1 VSKPIPKTRVGAPGT
16 QQRRPPAMLNLLV
29 RSEDGESFEVRE
41 ITSPAAYLQLRP
53 QRLPDDQWELAQL
66 PSGVPGTKSYVLKSR
81 KAENY
86 LQVDEEERFLWGQ
99 MDGRA
104 SMQDIAVAYVMR
116 YGSFDFEK
124 IPQLISK
131 LLQADLL
138 TLRPMSR
145 LREIL
150 ARNRRNPAA
159 RAMAATLHAI
169 ERLNVSSR
177 RWNDLFERIH
187 RWGGWLIFTPVA
199 VVGLVVLTAFGIRS
213 LVHLWADL
221 GAISSA
227 LGHHAIVA
235 ILALKLAFF
244 LTVALHQ
251 LVHALACVHY
261 RRRVKEVGF
270 IIHHMVIPTFY
281 ADVTDLFMAPRRAR
295 IVNALTGPTVHLALG
310 MLGVI
315 WADSLTPGLLQ
326 ACVAASAV
334 LQLQSFLICIY
345 PFSFL
350 EMDGYHVLEDA
361 VGMPR
366 LAQESLQFI
375 RGTLWKR
382 LAAGRG
388 FRRQEVVYLS
398 YFALSLFSVVGVI
411 GFDIWLILTAKHA

>member
-1 VSKPIPKTRVGAPGT
+1 VSEPGPQAGLTAPGAAP
-16 QQRRPPAMLNLLV
+16 RPPARLELLV
-29 RSEDGESFEVRE
+29 RSEDGESFETRE
-41 ITSPAAYLQLRP
+41 IASPAAYLQLRP

-66 PSGVPGTKSYVLKSR
+66 PSGVPGTKKYVLKSR
-81 KAENY
+81 RAENY
-86 LQVDEEERFLWGQ
+86 LQLDEEERFLWQQ
-99 MDGRA
+99 MDGRV

-124 IPQLISK
+124 IPQLIRK
-131 LLQADLL
+131 LLLADLL

-145 LREIL
+145 LRDIL

-159 RAMAATLHAI
+159 RAMEAGLHAI

-187 RWGGWLIFTPVA
+187 RWGGWLLFTPAA
-199 VVGLVVLTAFGIRS
+199 VIGLIVLTAFGTRA
-213 LVHLWADL
+213 LVNLGNDL

-235 ILALKLAFF
+235 IIALKLAFF

-261 RRRVKEVGF
+261 GRRVKEVGF
-270 IIHHMVIPTFY
+270 IVHHLVVPTFY
-281 ADVTDLFMAPRRAR
+281 ADVTDLFMASRRAR
-295 IVNALTGPTVHLALG
+295 VVNALAGPTVHLVLG

-315 WADSLTPGLLQ
+315 WANALGPGLLQ

-334 LQLQSFLICIY
+334 LQLQSFIVCIY

-366 LAQESLQFI
+366 LSQESSQFM
-375 RGTLWKR
+375 RGTFLKR
-382 LAAGRG
+382 IAVGR
-388 FRRQEVVYLS
+388 FRRQEVVYLA
-398 YFALSLFSVVGVI
+398 YFTLSLLSVMAFVGLNA
-411 GFDIWLILTAKHA
+411 WLILSAKHA

>member
-1 VSKPIPKTRVGAPGT
+1 MSEPAPRAEVGAPGAP
-16 QQRRPPAMLNLLV
+16 RRPPATLNLLI
-29 RSEDGESFEVRE
+29 RSEDGESFETRE
-41 ITSPAAYLQLRP
+41 ISSPGAYLQLRP
-53 QRLPDDQWELAQL
+53 QRLPDAQWELAQL
-66 PSGVPGTKSYVLKSR
+66 PAGVPGTKSYVLKSR
-81 KAENY
+81 RTENY
-86 LQVDEEERFLWGQ
+86 LLLDDEERFLWEQ

-104 SMQDIAVAYVMR
+104 NMQDIAVAYVMR

-124 IPQLISK
+124 IPQLMNK
-131 LLQADLL
+131 LLLADLL

-187 RWGGWLIFTPVA
+187 RYGGWFLFTPMA
-199 VVGLVVLTAFGIRS
+199 VVGLAILTALGIRS
-213 LVHLWADL
+213 LFRLWDSL

-227 LGHHAIVA
+227 LGHHAITA
-235 ILALKLAFF
+235 IIALKLAFF

-261 RRRVKEVGF
+261 GRRVKEVGF
-270 IIHHMVIPTFY
+270 IIHHLVVPTFY
-281 ADVTDLFMAPRRAR
+281 ADVTDLFMASRRAR
-295 IVNALTGPTVHLALG
+295 VVNALAGPTVHLVLG
-310 MLGVI
+310 LLGVI
-315 WADSLTPGLLQ
+315 WADNLTPGLLQ

-366 LAQESLQFI
+366 LAQESMQFV
-375 RGTLWKR
+375 RAPLWKR
-382 LAAGRG
+382 LAQGRRLG
-388 FRRQEVVYLS
+388 RQEVVYVS
-398 YFALSLFSVVGVI
+398 YILLSLISVSAFI
-411 GFDIWLILTAKHA
+411 GLNAWLILSAKHA

>member
-1 VSKPIPKTRVGAPGT
+1 MSEPAPRTQVGTPGAP
-16 QQRRPPAMLNLLV
+16 RRPPATLNLLI
-29 RSEDGESFEVRE
+29 RSEDGESFETRE
-41 ITSPAAYLQLRP
+41 ISSPGAYLQLRP
-53 QRLPDDQWELAQL
+53 QRLPDAQWELAQL
-66 PSGVPGTKSYVLKSR
+66 PAGVPGTKSYVLKSR
-81 KAENY
+81 KTENY
-86 LQVDEEERFLWGQ
+86 LLLDEEERFLWEQ

-124 IPQLISK
+124 IPQLMNK
-131 LLQADLL
+131 LLLADLL

-187 RWGGWLIFTPVA
+187 RYGGWFLFTPMA
-199 VVGLVVLTAFGIRS
+199 VVGLGILTAVGIRS
-213 LVHLWADL
+213 LLRLWDSL

-235 ILALKLAFF
+235 IIALKLAFF

-261 RRRVKEVGF
+261 GRRVKEVGF
-270 IIHHMVIPTFY
+270 IVHHLVVPTFY
-281 ADVTDLFMAPRRAR
+281 ADVTDLFMASRRAR
-295 IVNALTGPTVHLALG
+295 VVNALAGPTVHLVLG
-310 MLGVI
+310 LLGVI
-315 WADSLTPGLLQ
+315 WADNLTPGLLQ

-366 LAQESLQFI
+366 LAQESMHFV
-375 RGTLWKR
+375 RAPLWKR
-382 LAAGRG
+382 LARGRG
-388 FRRQEVVYLS
+388 LGRQEIVYVS
-398 YFALSLFSVVGVI
+398 YILLSLISVSAFI
-411 GFDIWLILTAKHA
+411 GLNAWLILSAKHA

>member
-1 VSKPIPKTRVGAPGT
+1 MSEPAPRTQVGAPGAP
-16 QQRRPPAMLNLLV
+16 RRPPATLNLLI
-29 RSEDGESFEVRE
+29 RSEDGESFETRE
-41 ITSPAAYLQLRP
+41 ISSPGAYLQLRP
-53 QRLPDDQWELAQL
+53 QRLPDAQWELAQL
-66 PSGVPGTKSYVLKSR
+66 PAGVPGTKSYVLKSR
-81 KAENY
+81 KTENY
-86 LQVDEEERFLWGQ
+86 LLLDEEERFLWEQ

-124 IPQLISK
+124 IPQLMNK
-131 LLQADLL
+131 LLLADLL

-187 RWGGWLIFTPVA
+187 RYGGWFLFTPMA
-199 VVGLVVLTAFGIRS
+199 VVGLGILTAVGIRS
-213 LVHLWADL
+213 LLRLWDSL

-235 ILALKLAFF
+235 IIALKLAFF

-261 RRRVKEVGF
+261 GRRVKEVGF
-270 IIHHMVIPTFY
+270 IVHHLVVPTFY
-281 ADVTDLFMAPRRAR
+281 ADVTDLFMASRRAR
-295 IVNALTGPTVHLALG
+295 VVNALAGPTVHLVLG
-310 MLGVI
+310 LLGVI
-315 WADSLTPGLLQ
+315 WADNLTPGLLQ

-366 LAQESLQFI
+366 LAQESMHFV
-375 RGTLWKR
+375 RAPLWKR
-382 LAAGRG
+382 LARGRG
-388 FRRQEVVYLS
+388 LGRQEIVYVS
-398 YFALSLFSVVGVI
+398 YILLSLISVSAFI
-411 GFDIWLILTAKHA
+411 GLNAWLILSAKHA

>member
-1 VSKPIPKTRVGAPGT
+1 MSEPGPQAGFTAPGAAP
-16 QQRRPPAMLNLLV
+16 RPPARLELLV
-29 RSEDGESFEVRE
+29 RSEDGESFETRE
-41 ITSPAAYLQLRP
+41 IASPAAYLQLRP

-66 PSGVPGTKSYVLKSR
+66 PSGVPGTKKYVLKSR
-81 KAENY
+81 RAENY
-86 LQVDEEERFLWGQ
+86 LQLDEEERFLWHQ
-99 MDGRA
+99 MDGRV

-124 IPQLISK
+124 IPQLIRK
-131 LLQADLL
+131 LLLADLL

-145 LREIL
+145 LRDIL

-159 RAMAATLHAI
+159 RAMEAGLHAI

-177 RWNDLFERIH
+177 RWNDLFERVH
-187 RWGGWLIFTPVA
+187 RWGGWLLFTPAA
-199 VVGLVVLTAFGIRS
+199 VIGLIVLTAFGTRA
-213 LVHLWADL
+213 LVNLWNDL

-235 ILALKLAFF
+235 IIALKLAFF

-261 RRRVKEVGF
+261 GRRVKEVGF
-270 IIHHMVIPTFY
+270 IVHHLVVPTFY
-281 ADVTDLFMAPRRAR
+281 ADVTDLFMASRRAR
-295 IVNALTGPTVHLALG
+295 VVNALAGPTVHLVLG

-315 WADSLTPGLLQ
+315 WANALGPGLLQ

-334 LQLQSFLICIY
+334 LQLQSFIVCIY

-366 LAQESLQFI
+366 LSQESSQFM
-375 RGTLWKR
+375 RGTFLKR
-382 LAAGRG
+382 VAVGR
-388 FRRQEVVYLS
+388 FRRQEVVYLA
-398 YFALSLFSVVGVI
+398 YFTLSLLSVMAFVGLNA
-411 GFDIWLILTAKHA
+411 WLILSAKHA

>member
-1 VSKPIPKTRVGAPGT
+1 VSEPGPQAGLTAPSAAP
-16 QQRRPPAMLNLLV
+16 RPPARLELLV
-29 RSEDGESFEVRE
+29 RSEDGESFETRE
-41 ITSPAAYLQLRP
+41 IASPAAYLQLRP

-66 PSGVPGTKSYVLKSR
+66 PSGVPGTKKYVLKSR
-81 KAENY
+81 RAENY
-86 LQVDEEERFLWGQ
+86 LQLDEEERFLWQQ

-124 IPQLISK
+124 IPQLIRK
-131 LLQADLL
+131 LLLADLL

-145 LREIL
+145 LRDIL

-159 RAMAATLHAI
+159 RAMEAGIHAI

-187 RWGGWLIFTPVA
+187 RWGGWLLFTPAA
-199 VVGLVVLTAFGIRS
+199 VIGLIVLTAFGTRA
-213 LVHLWADL
+213 LVHLWNDL

-235 ILALKLAFF
+235 IIALKLAFF

-261 RRRVKEVGF
+261 GRRVKEVGF
-270 IIHHMVIPTFY
+270 IVHHLVVPTFY
-281 ADVTDLFMAPRRAR
+281 ADVTDLFMASRRAR
-295 IVNALTGPTVHLALG
+295 VVNALAGPTVHLVLG

-315 WADSLTPGLLQ
+315 WANALGPGLLQ

-334 LQLQSFLICIY
+334 LQLQSFIVCIY

-366 LAQESLQFI
+366 LSQESSQFM
-375 RGTLWKR
+375 RGTFLKR
-382 LAAGRG
+382 LALGR
-388 FRRQEVVYLS
+388 FRRQEVVYLA
-398 YFALSLFSVVGVI
+398 YFTLSLLSVMAFVGLNA
-411 GFDIWLILTAKHA
+411 WLILSAKHA

>member
-1 VSKPIPKTRVGAPGT
+1 VSEPGPQAGFTAPGAAP
-16 QQRRPPAMLNLLV
+16 RPPARIELLV
-29 RSEDGESFEVRE
+29 RSEDGESFETRE
-41 ITSPAAYLQLRP
+41 IASPAAYLQLRP

-66 PSGVPGTKSYVLKSR
+66 PSGVPGTKKYVLKSR
-81 KAENY
+81 RAENY
-86 LQVDEEERFLWGQ
+86 LQLDEEERFLWQQ

-124 IPQLISK
+124 IPQLIRK
-131 LLQADLL
+131 LLLADLL

-145 LREIL
+145 LRDIL

-159 RAMAATLHAI
+159 RAMEAGLHAI

-187 RWGGWLIFTPVA
+187 RWGGWLLFTPAA
-199 VVGLVVLTAFGIRS
+199 VIGLIVLTAFGTRALIN
-213 LVHLWADL
+213 LWNDL

-235 ILALKLAFF
+235 IIALKLAFF

-261 RRRVKEVGF
+261 GRRVKEVGF
-270 IIHHMVIPTFY
+270 IIHHLVVPTFY
-281 ADVTDLFMAPRRAR
+281 ADVTDLFMASRRAR
-295 IVNALTGPTVHLALG
+295 VVNALAGPTVHLVLG

-315 WADSLTPGLLQ
+315 WANALGPGLLQ

-334 LQLQSFLICIY
+334 LQLQSFIVCIY

-366 LAQESLQFI
+366 LSQESSQFM
-375 RGTLWKR
+375 RGTFLKR
-382 LAAGRG
+382 VAVGR
-388 FRRQEVVYLS
+388 FRRQEVVYLA
-398 YFALSLFSVVGVI
+398 YFTLSLLSVMAFVGLNA
-411 GFDIWLILTAKHA
+411 WLILSAKHA

>member
-1 VSKPIPKTRVGAPGT
+1 MSEPGPQAGLTAPSAAP
-16 QQRRPPAMLNLLV
+16 RPPARLELLV
-29 RSEDGESFEVRE
+29 RSEDGETFETRE
-41 ITSPAAYLQLRP
+41 IASPAAYLQLRP

-66 PSGVPGTKSYVLKSR
+66 PSGVPGTKKYVLKSR
-81 KAENY
+81 RAENY
-86 LQVDEEERFLWGQ
+86 LQLDEEERFLWQQ

-124 IPQLISK
+124 IPQLIRK
-131 LLQADLL
+131 LLLADLL

-145 LREIL
+145 LRDIL

-159 RAMAATLHAI
+159 RAMEAGIHAI

-187 RWGGWLIFTPVA
+187 RWGGWLLFTPAA
-199 VVGLVVLTAFGIRS
+199 VIGLIVLTAFGTRA
-213 LVHLWADL
+213 LVHLWNDL

-227 LGHHAIVA
+227 LGHPAIVA
-235 ILALKLAFF
+235 IIALKLAFF

-261 RRRVKEVGF
+261 GRRVKEVGF
-270 IIHHMVIPTFY
+270 IVHHLVVPTFY
-281 ADVTDLFMAPRRAR
+281 ADVTDLFMASRRAR
-295 IVNALTGPTVHLALG
+295 VVNALAGPTVHLVLG

-315 WADSLTPGLLQ
+315 WANALGPGLLQ

-334 LQLQSFLICIY
+334 LQLQSFIVCIY

-366 LAQESLQFI
+366 LSQESSQFM
-375 RGTLWKR
+375 RGTFLKR
-382 LAAGRG
+382 LALGR
-388 FRRQEVVYLS
+388 FRRQEVVYLA
-398 YFALSLFSVVGVI
+398 YFTLSLLSVMAFVGLNA
-411 GFDIWLILTAKHA
+411 WLILSAKHA

>member
-1 VSKPIPKTRVGAPGT
+1 VSGPGPQAGFTAPGAAP
-16 QQRRPPAMLNLLV
+16 RPPARIELLV
-29 RSEDGESFEVRE
+29 RSEDGESFETRE
-41 ITSPAAYLQLRP
+41 IASPAAYLQLRP

-66 PSGVPGTKSYVLKSR
+66 PSGVPGTKKYVLKSR
-81 KAENY
+81 RAENY
-86 LQVDEEERFLWGQ
+86 LQLDEEERFLWHQ
-99 MDGRA
+99 MDGRV

-124 IPQLISK
+124 IPQLIRK
-131 LLQADLL
+131 LLLADLL

-145 LREIL
+145 LRDIL

-159 RAMAATLHAI
+159 RAMEAGLHAI

-187 RWGGWLIFTPVA
+187 RWGGWLLFTPAA
-199 VVGLVVLTAFGIRS
+199 VIGLIVLTAFGTRA
-213 LVHLWADL
+213 LVNLWSDL

-235 ILALKLAFF
+235 IIALKLAFF

-261 RRRVKEVGF
+261 GRRVKEVGF
-270 IIHHMVIPTFY
+270 IIHHLVVPTFY
-281 ADVTDLFMAPRRAR
+281 ADVTDLFMASRRAR
-295 IVNALTGPTVHLALG
+295 VVNALAGPTVHLVLG

-315 WADSLTPGLLQ
+315 WANALGPGLLQ

-334 LQLQSFLICIY
+334 LQLQSFIVCIY

-366 LAQESLQFI
+366 LSQESSQFM
-375 RGTLWKR
+375 RGTFLKR
-382 LAAGRG
+382 LALGR
-388 FRRQEVVYLS
+388 FRRQEVVYLA
-398 YFALSLFSVVGVI
+398 YFTLSLLSVMAFVGLNA
-411 GFDIWLILTAKHA
+411 WLILSAKHA

>member
-1 VSKPIPKTRVGAPGT
+1 MSEPAPRTGVGAPGAP
-16 QQRRPPAMLNLLV
+16 RRPPATLNLLI
-29 RSEDGESFEVRE
+29 RSEDGESFETRE
-41 ITSPAAYLQLRP
+41 ISSPGAYLQLRP
-53 QRLPDDQWELAQL
+53 QRLPDAQWELAQL
-66 PSGVPGTKSYVLKSR
+66 PAGVPGTKSYVLKSR
-81 KAENY
+81 KTENY
-86 LQVDEEERFLWGQ
+86 LLLDEEERFLWEQ

-104 SMQDIAVAYVMR
+104 NMQDIAVAYVMR

-124 IPQLISK
+124 IPQLMNK
-131 LLQADLL
+131 LLLADLL

-150 ARNRRNPAA
+150 ERNRRNPAA

-169 ERLNVSSR
+169 ERLNVASR

-187 RWGGWLIFTPVA
+187 RYGGWFLFTPMA
-199 VVGLVVLTAFGIRS
+199 VVGLAILTAFGIRS
-213 LVHLWADL
+213 LFRLWDSL

-227 LGHHAIVA
+227 LGHHAITA
-235 ILALKLAFF
+235 IIALKLAFF

-261 RRRVKEVGF
+261 GRRVKEVGF
-270 IIHHMVIPTFY
+270 IIHHLVVPTFY
-281 ADVTDLFMAPRRAR
+281 ADVTDLFMASRRAR
-295 IVNALTGPTVHLALG
+295 VVNALAGPTVHLVLG
-310 MLGVI
+310 LLGVI
-315 WADSLTPGLLQ
+315 WADNLTPGLLQ

-366 LAQESLQFI
+366 LAQESMQFV
-375 RGTLWKR
+375 RAPLWKR
-382 LAAGRG
+382 LAEGRRLG
-388 FRRQEVVYLS
+388 RQEIVYVS
-398 YFALSLFSVVGVI
+398 YILLSLVSVSAFI
-411 GFDIWLILTAKHA
+411 GLNAWLILSAKHA

>member
-1 VSKPIPKTRVGAPGT
+1 VSEPGPQAGFTAPGAAP
-16 QQRRPPAMLNLLV
+16 RPPARLELLV
-29 RSEDGESFEVRE
+29 RSEDGESFETRE
-41 ITSPAAYLQLRP
+41 IASPAAYLQLRP

-66 PSGVPGTKSYVLKSR
+66 PSGVPGTKKYVLKSR
-81 KAENY
+81 RAENY
-86 LQVDEEERFLWGQ
+86 LQLDEEERFLWQQ
-99 MDGRA
+99 MDGRV

-124 IPQLISK
+124 IPQLIRK
-131 LLQADLL
+131 LLLADLL

-145 LREIL
+145 LRDIL

-159 RAMAATLHAI
+159 RAMEAGLHAI

-187 RWGGWLIFTPVA
+187 RWGGWLLFTPAA
-199 VVGLVVLTAFGIRS
+199 VIGLIVLTAFGTRA
-213 LVHLWADL
+213 LVNLWNDL

-235 ILALKLAFF
+235 IIALKLAFF

-261 RRRVKEVGF
+261 GRRVKEVGF
-270 IIHHMVIPTFY
+270 IVHHLVVPTFY
-281 ADVTDLFMAPRRAR
+281 ADVTDLFMASRRAR
-295 IVNALTGPTVHLALG
+295 VVNALAGPTVHLVLG

-315 WADSLTPGLLQ
+315 WANALGPGLLQ

-334 LQLQSFLICIY
+334 LQLQSFIVCIY

-366 LAQESLQFI
+366 LSQESSQFM
-375 RGTLWKR
+375 RGTFLKR
-382 LAAGRG
+382 IAVGR
-388 FRRQEVVYLS
+388 FRRQEVVYLA
-398 YFALSLFSVVGVI
+398 YFTLSLLSVMAFVGLNA
-411 GFDIWLILTAKHA
+411 WLILSAKHA

>member
-1 VSKPIPKTRVGAPGT
+1 VSEPGPQAGLTASGAAP
-16 QQRRPPAMLNLLV
+16 RPPARLELLV
-29 RSEDGESFEVRE
+29 RSEDGETFETRE
-41 ITSPAAYLQLRP
+41 IASPAAYLQLRP

-66 PSGVPGTKSYVLKSR
+66 PSGVPGTKKYVLKSR
-81 KAENY
+81 RAENY
-86 LQVDEEERFLWGQ
+86 LQLDEEERFLWQQ
-99 MDGRA
+99 MDGRV

-124 IPQLISK
+124 IPQLIRK
-131 LLQADLL
+131 LLLADLL

-145 LREIL
+145 LRDIL

-159 RAMAATLHAI
+159 RAMEAGIHAI

-187 RWGGWLIFTPVA
+187 RWGGWLLFTPAA
-199 VVGLVVLTAFGIRS
+199 VIGLIVLTAFGTRA
-213 LVHLWADL
+213 LVHLWNDL

-235 ILALKLAFF
+235 IIALKLAFF

-261 RRRVKEVGF
+261 GRRVKEVGF
-270 IIHHMVIPTFY
+270 IVHHLVVPTFY
-281 ADVTDLFMAPRRAR
+281 ADVTDLFMASRRAR
-295 IVNALTGPTVHLALG
+295 VVNALAGPTVHLVLG

-315 WADSLTPGLLQ
+315 WANALGPGLLQ

-334 LQLQSFLICIY
+334 LQLQSFIVCIY

-366 LAQESLQFI
+366 LSQESSQFM
-375 RGTLWKR
+375 RGTFLKR
-382 LAAGRG
+382 LALGR
-388 FRRQEVVYLS
+388 FRRQEVVYLA
-398 YFALSLFSVVGVI
+398 YFTLSLLSVMVFVGLNA
-411 GFDIWLILTAKHA
+411 WLILSAKHA

>member
-1 VSKPIPKTRVGAPGT
+1 MSEPGPQAGLTAPGAAP
-16 QQRRPPAMLNLLV
+16 RPPARLELLV
-29 RSEDGESFEVRE
+29 RSEDGESFETRE
-41 ITSPAAYLQLRP
+41 IASPAAYLQLRP

-66 PSGVPGTKSYVLKSR
+66 PSGVPGTKKYVLKSR
-81 KAENY
+81 RAENY
-86 LQVDEEERFLWGQ
+86 LQLDEEERFLWQQ
-99 MDGRA
+99 MDGRV

-124 IPQLISK
+124 IPQLIRK
-131 LLQADLL
+131 LLLADLL

-145 LREIL
+145 LRDIL

-159 RAMAATLHAI
+159 RAMEAGLHAI

-187 RWGGWLIFTPVA
+187 RWGGWLLFTPAA
-199 VVGLVVLTAFGIRS
+199 VIGLIVLTAFGTRA
-213 LVHLWADL
+213 LVNLWNDL

-235 ILALKLAFF
+235 IIALKLAFF

-261 RRRVKEVGF
+261 GRRVKEVGF
-270 IIHHMVIPTFY
+270 IVHHLVVPTFY
-281 ADVTDLFMAPRRAR
+281 ADVTDLFMASRRAR
-295 IVNALTGPTVHLALG
+295 VVNALAGPTVHLVLG

-315 WADSLTPGLLQ
+315 WANALGPGLLQ

-334 LQLQSFLICIY
+334 LQLQSFIVCIY

-366 LAQESLQFI
+366 LSQESSQFM
-375 RGTLWKR
+375 RGTFLKR
-382 LAAGRG
+382 IAVGR
-388 FRRQEVVYLS
+388 FRRQEVVYLA
-398 YFALSLFSVVGVI
+398 YFTLSLLSVMAFVGLNA
-411 GFDIWLILTAKHA
+411 WLILSAKHA

>member
-1 VSKPIPKTRVGAPGT
+1 MSEPGPQAGFTAPGAAP
-16 QQRRPPAMLNLLV
+16 RPPARLELLV
-29 RSEDGESFEVRE
+29 RSEDGESFETRE
-41 ITSPAAYLQLRP
+41 IASPAAYLQLRP
-53 QRLPDDQWELAQL
+53 QRLPDDHWELAQL
-66 PSGVPGTKSYVLKSR
+66 PSGVPGTKKYVLKSR
-81 KAENY
+81 RAENY
-86 LQVDEEERFLWGQ
+86 LQLDEEERFLWHQ
-99 MDGRA
+99 MDGRV

-124 IPQLISK
+124 IPQLIRK
-131 LLQADLL
+131 LLLADLL

-145 LREIL
+145 LRDIL

-159 RAMAATLHAI
+159 RAMEAGLHAI

-187 RWGGWLIFTPVA
+187 RWGGWLLFTPAA
-199 VVGLVVLTAFGIRS
+199 VIGLIVLTAFGTRA
-213 LVHLWADL
+213 LVNLWNDL

-235 ILALKLAFF
+235 IIALKLAFF

-261 RRRVKEVGF
+261 GRRVKEVGF
-270 IIHHMVIPTFY
+270 IVHHLVVPTFY
-281 ADVTDLFMAPRRAR
+281 ADVTDLFMASRRAR
-295 IVNALTGPTVHLALG
+295 VVNALAGPTVHLVLG

-315 WADSLTPGLLQ
+315 WANALGPGLLQ

-334 LQLQSFLICIY
+334 LQLQSFIVCIY

-366 LAQESLQFI
+366 LSQESSQFM
-375 RGTLWKR
+375 RGTFLKR
-382 LAAGRG
+382 VAVGR
-388 FRRQEVVYLS
+388 FRRQEVVYLA
-398 YFALSLFSVVGVI
+398 YFTLSLLSVMAFVGLNA
-411 GFDIWLILTAKHA
+411 WLILSAKHA

>member
-1 VSKPIPKTRVGAPGT
+1 VSGPGPQAGFTAPGAAP
-16 QQRRPPAMLNLLV
+16 RPPARLELLV
-29 RSEDGESFEVRE
+29 RSEDGESFETRE
-41 ITSPAAYLQLRP
+41 IASPAAYLQLRP

-66 PSGVPGTKSYVLKSR
+66 PSGVPGTKKYVLKSR
-81 KAENY
+81 RAENY
-86 LQVDEEERFLWGQ
+86 LQLDEEERFLWHQ
-99 MDGRA
+99 MDGRV

-124 IPQLISK
+124 IPQLIRK
-131 LLQADLL
+131 LLLADLL

-145 LREIL
+145 LRDIL

-159 RAMAATLHAI
+159 RAMEAGLHAI

-177 RWNDLFERIH
+177 RWNDLFERVH
-187 RWGGWLIFTPVA
+187 RWGGWLLFTPAA
-199 VVGLVVLTAFGIRS
+199 VIGLIVLTAFGTRALIN
-213 LVHLWADL
+213 LWNDL

-235 ILALKLAFF
+235 IIALKLAFF

-261 RRRVKEVGF
+261 GRRVKEVGF
-270 IIHHMVIPTFY
+270 IIHHLVVPTFY
-281 ADVTDLFMAPRRAR
+281 ADVTDLFMASRRAR
-295 IVNALTGPTVHLALG
+295 VVNALAGPTVHLVLG

-315 WADSLTPGLLQ
+315 WANTLGPGLLQ

-334 LQLQSFLICIY
+334 LQLQSFIVCIY

-366 LAQESLQFI
+366 LSQESSQFM
-375 RGTLWKR
+375 RGTFLKR
-382 LAAGRG
+382 VAVGR
-388 FRRQEVVYLS
+388 FRRQEVVYLA
-398 YFALSLFSVVGVI
+398 YFMLSLLSVMAFVGLNA
-411 GFDIWLILTAKHA
+411 WLILSAKHA

>member
-1 VSKPIPKTRVGAPGT
+1 VSEPGPQAGFTAPGAAP
-16 QQRRPPAMLNLLV
+16 RPPARLQLLV
-29 RSEDGESFEVRE
+29 RSEDGESFETRE
-41 ITSPAAYLQLRP
+41 ISSPAAYLQLRP

-66 PSGVPGTKSYVLKSR
+66 PSGVPGTKKYVLKSR
-81 KAENY
+81 RAENY
-86 LQVDEEERFLWGQ
+86 LQLDDEERFLWQQ
-99 MDGRA
+99 MDGRV
-104 SMQDIAVAYVMR
+104 SMQDIAVAYVRR

-124 IPQLISK
+124 IPQLIRK
-131 LLQADLL
+131 LLLADLL

-145 LREIL
+145 LRDIL

-159 RAMAATLHAI
+159 RALEAGLHAI

-177 RWNDLFERIH
+177 RWNELFERIH
-187 RWGGWLIFTPVA
+187 RWGGWLLFTPAA
-199 VVGLVVLTAFGIRS
+199 VVGLIVLTAFGTRA
-213 LVHLWADL
+213 LVHLWNDL

-235 ILALKLAFF
+235 IIALKLAFF

-261 RRRVKEVGF
+261 GRRVKEVGF
-270 IIHHMVIPTFY
+270 IIHHLIVPTFY
-281 ADVTDLFMAPRRAR
+281 ADVTDLFMASRRAR
-295 IVNALTGPTVHLALG
+295 VVNALAGPTVHLVLG

-315 WADSLTPGLLQ
+315 WANALGPGLLQ

-334 LQLQSFLICIY
+334 LQLQSFIVCIY

-366 LAQESLQFI
+366 LSQDSSQFM
-375 RGTLWKR
+375 RGTFLKR
-382 LAAGRG
+382 LAVGR
-388 FRRQEVVYLS
+388 FRRQEVVYLA
-398 YFALSLFSVVGVI
+398 YFTLSLLSVMAFI
-411 GFDIWLILTAKHA
+411 GLNAWLILSAKHA

>member
-1 VSKPIPKTRVGAPGT
+1 VTEPGPQAGLTAPGAAP
-16 QQRRPPAMLNLLV
+16 RPPARLELLV
-29 RSEDGESFEVRE
+29 RSEDGETFETRE
-41 ITSPAAYLQLRP
+41 IASPAAYLQLRP

-66 PSGVPGTKSYVLKSR
+66 PSGVPGTKKYVLKSR
-81 KAENY
+81 RAENY
-86 LQVDEEERFLWGQ
+86 LQLDEEERFLWHQ
-99 MDGRA
+99 MDGRV

-124 IPQLISK
+124 IPQLIRK
-131 LLQADLL
+131 LLLADLL

-145 LREIL
+145 LRDIL

-159 RAMAATLHAI
+159 RAMEAGIHAI

-187 RWGGWLIFTPVA
+187 RWGGWLLFTPAA
-199 VVGLVVLTAFGIRS
+199 VIGLIVLTAFGMRA
-213 LVHLWADL
+213 LVHLWNDL

-235 ILALKLAFF
+235 IIALKLAFF

-261 RRRVKEVGF
+261 GRRVKEVGF
-270 IIHHMVIPTFY
+270 IVHHLVVPTFY
-281 ADVTDLFMAPRRAR
+281 ADVTDLFMASRRAR
-295 IVNALTGPTVHLALG
+295 VVNALAGPTVHLVLG

-315 WADSLTPGLLQ
+315 WANALGPGLLQ

-334 LQLQSFLICIY
+334 LQLQSFIICIY

-366 LAQESLQFI
+366 LSQESSQFM
-375 RGTLWKR
+375 RGTFLKR
-382 LAAGRG
+382 VAMGR
-388 FRRQEVVYLS
+388 FRRQEVVYLA
-398 YFALSLFSVVGVI
+398 YFTLSLLSVMAFVGLNA
-411 GFDIWLILTAKHA
+411 WLILSAKHA

>member
-1 VSKPIPKTRVGAPGT
+1 MSEPVPSTQMDAPGA
-16 QQRRPPAMLNLLV
+16 QQRRPPARLNLLV
-29 RSEDGESFEVRE
+29 RSEDGESFEIRE

-53 QRLPDDQWELAQL
+53 QRLPDAQWELAQL
-66 PSGVPGTKSYVLKSR
+66 PSGVPGTKRYVLKSR
-81 KAENY
+81 RTENY
-86 LQVDEEERFLWGQ
+86 LALDDEERFLWEQ
-99 MDGRA
+99 MNGRA

-138 TLRPMSR
+138 TLRPMNS
-145 LREIL
+145 LRDIL
-150 ARNRRNPAA
+150 ERNKRNPAA
-159 RAMAATLHAI
+159 RAMVATIHAI

-187 RWGGWLIFTPVA
+187 RWGGWLIFTPAA
-199 VVGLVVLTAFGIRS
+199 VIGLVVLTAFGTRS
-213 LVHLWADL
+213 LFHLWADL

-235 ILALKLAFF
+235 IIALKLVFF

-261 RRRVKEVGF
+261 DRRVKEVGF
-270 IIHHMVIPTFY
+270 IVHHMVVPTFY
-281 ADVTDLFMAPRRAR
+281 ADVTDLFMASRRAR
-295 IVNALTGPTVHLALG
+295 VVNALTGPTVHLVLG

-315 WADSLTPGLLQ
+315 WADMLSPGLLQ

-361 VGMPR
+361 VSMPR
-366 LAQESLQFI
+366 LSQESSHFV

-382 LAAGRG
+382 LATGRG
-388 FRRQEVVYLS
+388 FNRQEIVYLS
-398 YFALSLFSVVGVI
+398 YFALSLLSVVGFV
-411 GFDIWLILTAKHA
+411 GLNAWLIFSARHA

>member
-1 VSKPIPKTRVGAPGT
+1 MSESGPQAGLTAPGAAP
-16 QQRRPPAMLNLLV
+16 RPPARLELLV
-29 RSEDGESFEVRE
+29 RSEDGETFETRE
-41 ITSPAAYLQLRP
+41 IASPAAYLQLRP
-53 QRLPDDQWELAQL
+53 QRLPDEQWELAQL
-66 PSGVPGTKSYVLKSR
+66 PSGVPGTKKYVLKSR
-81 KAENY
+81 RAENY
-86 LQVDEEERFLWGQ
+86 LQLDEEERFLWQQ
-99 MDGRA
+99 MDGRV

-124 IPQLISK
+124 IPQLIRK
-131 LLQADLL
+131 LLLADLL

-145 LREIL
+145 LRDIL

-159 RAMAATLHAI
+159 RAMEAGIHAI

-187 RWGGWLIFTPVA
+187 RWGGWLLFTPAA
-199 VVGLVVLTAFGIRS
+199 VIGLIVLTAFGMRA
-213 LVHLWADL
+213 LVHLWNDL

-235 ILALKLAFF
+235 IIALKLAFF

-261 RRRVKEVGF
+261 GRRVKEVGF
-270 IIHHMVIPTFY
+270 IVHHLVVPTFY
-281 ADVTDLFMAPRRAR
+281 ADVTDLFMASRRAR
-295 IVNALTGPTVHLALG
+295 VVNALAGPTVHLVLG

-315 WADSLTPGLLQ
+315 WADALGPGLLQ

-334 LQLQSFLICIY
+334 LQLQSFIVCIY

-366 LAQESLQFI
+366 LSQESSQFM
-375 RGTLWKR
+375 RGTFLKR
-382 LAAGRG
+382 AAVGR
-388 FRRQEVVYLS
+388 FRRQEVVYLA
-398 YFALSLFSVVGVI
+398 YFTLSLLSVMAFVGLNA
-411 GFDIWLILTAKHA
+411 WLILSAKHA

>member
-1 VSKPIPKTRVGAPGT
+1 MSGPGPQAGFTAPGAAP
-16 QQRRPPAMLNLLV
+16 RPPARLELLV
-29 RSEDGESFEVRE
+29 RSEDGESFETRE
-41 ITSPAAYLQLRP
+41 IASPAAYLQLRP

-66 PSGVPGTKSYVLKSR
+66 PSGVPGTKKYVLKSR
-81 KAENY
+81 RAENY
-86 LQVDEEERFLWGQ
+86 LQLDEEERFLWHQ
-99 MDGRA
+99 MDGRV

-124 IPQLISK
+124 IPQLIRK
-131 LLQADLL
+131 LLLADLL

-145 LREIL
+145 LRDIL

-159 RAMAATLHAI
+159 RAMEAGLHAI

-177 RWNDLFERIH
+177 RWNDLFERVH
-187 RWGGWLIFTPVA
+187 RWGGWLLFTPAA
-199 VVGLVVLTAFGIRS
+199 VIGLIVLTAFGTRALIN
-213 LVHLWADL
+213 LWNDL

-235 ILALKLAFF
+235 IIALKLAFF

-261 RRRVKEVGF
+261 GRRVKEVGF
-270 IIHHMVIPTFY
+270 IIHHLVVPTFY
-281 ADVTDLFMAPRRAR
+281 ADVTDLFMASRRAR
-295 IVNALTGPTVHLALG
+295 VVNALAGPTVHLVLG

-315 WADSLTPGLLQ
+315 WANALGPGLLQ

-334 LQLQSFLICIY
+334 LQLQSFIVCIY

-366 LAQESLQFI
+366 LSQESSQFM
-375 RGTLWKR
+375 RGTFLKR
-382 LAAGRG
+382 VAVGR
-388 FRRQEVVYLS
+388 FRRQEVVYLA
-398 YFALSLFSVVGVI
+398 YFMLSLLSVMAFVGLNA
-411 GFDIWLILTAKHA
+411 WLILSAKHA

>member
-1 VSKPIPKTRVGAPGT
+1 MSEPAPTTRAGA
-16 QQRRPPAMLNLLV
+16 RRPPAMLNLLI
-29 RSEDGESFEVRE
+29 RSEDGESFETRE
-41 ITSPAAYLQLRP
+41 ISSPGAYLQLRP
-53 QRLPDDQWELAQL
+53 QRLPDAQWELAQL

-81 KAENY
+81 RTENY
-86 LQVDEEERFLWGQ
+86 LLLDEEERFLWQQ

-104 SMQDIAVAYVMR
+104 NMQDIAVAYVMR

-124 IPQLISK
+124 IPQLMNK
-131 LLQADLL
+131 LLLADLL

-150 ARNRRNPAA
+150 ERNRRNPAA

-177 RWNDLFERIH
+177 RWNELFERIH
-187 RWGGWLIFTPVA
+187 RYGGWLLFTPMA
-199 VVGLVVLTAFGIRS
+199 VLGLGVLSVFGVRA
-213 LVHLWADL
+213 LLQLWNDL

-235 ILALKLAFF
+235 IIALKLAFF

-261 RRRVKEVGF
+261 GRRVKEVGF
-270 IIHHMVIPTFY
+270 IIHHLVVPTFY
-281 ADVTDLFMAPRRAR
+281 ADVTDLFMASRRAR
-295 IVNALTGPTVHLALG
+295 VVNALAGPTVHLVLG
-310 MLGVI
+310 LLGVI
-315 WADSLTPGLLQ
+315 WANLLSPGLLQ

-366 LAQESLQFI
+366 LAQESSQFV
-375 RGTLWKR
+375 RGPLWKR
-382 LAAGRG
+382 LATGRG
-388 FRRQEVVYLS
+388 LSGQEVVYVS
-398 YFALSLFSVVGVI
+398 YFMMSLLSVMAFVGLNA
-411 GFDIWLILTAKHA
+411 WLILSAKHA

>member
-1 VSKPIPKTRVGAPGT
+1 VSEPVPDTQTGAPGT
-16 QQRRPPAMLNLLV
+16 QQRRAPAMLDLLV
-29 RSEDGESFEVRE
+29 RSEDGTSFETRQFS
-41 ITSPAAYLQLRP
+41 SPAAYLQLRP
-53 QRLPDDQWELAQL
+53 QRLPDAQWELAQL
-66 PSGVPGTKSYVLKSR
+66 PAGVPGTKRYVLKSR
-81 KAENY
+81 RAENY
-86 LQVDEEERFLWGQ
+86 LALDDEERFLWEQ

-104 SMQDIAVAYVMR
+104 SLQDIAVAYVMR
-116 YGSFDFEK
+116 YGSFDFDK
-124 IPQLISK
+124 IPQLIDK

-150 ARNRRNPAA
+150 ERNKRNPAA
-159 RAMAATLHAI
+159 RAMTATLHVI

-177 RWNDLFERIH
+177 RWNDLFEQIH
-187 RWGGWLIFTPVA
+187 RWGGWLIFTPAAVAGVA
-199 VVGLVVLTAFGIRS
+199 VLTGFGIRA
-213 LVHLWADL
+213 LIHLWADL
-221 GAISSA
+221 GEITSA

-235 ILALKLAFF
+235 IIAIQLVFF

-261 RRRVKEVGF
+261 GRRVKEVGF
-270 IIHHMVIPTFY
+270 IIHHLVVPTFY
-281 ADVTDLFMAPRRAR
+281 ADVTDLFMASRRAR
-295 IVNALTGPTVHLALG
+295 VVNALTGPTVHLVLGMFGLIWAAALG
-310 MLGVI
+310 
-315 WADSLTPGLLQ
+315 PGLLQ
-326 ACVAASAV
+326 ACVAVSAV
-334 LQLQSFLICIY
+334 LQLKSFLICIY

-366 LAQESLQFI
+366 LAQESLQFV
-375 RGTLWKR
+375 RGPFWKR

-398 YFALSLFSVVGVI
+398 YLALSLFSVVGVI

>member
-1 VSKPIPKTRVGAPGT
+1 VSEPGPQAGLTAPGAAP
-16 QQRRPPAMLNLLV
+16 RPPARLELLV
-29 RSEDGESFEVRE
+29 RSEDGESFETRE
-41 ITSPAAYLQLRP
+41 IASPAAYLQLRP

-66 PSGVPGTKSYVLKSR
+66 PSGVPGTKKYVLKSR
-81 KAENY
+81 RAENY
-86 LQVDEEERFLWGQ
+86 LQLDEEERFLWQQ
-99 MDGRA
+99 MDGRV

-124 IPQLISK
+124 IPQLIRK
-131 LLQADLL
+131 LLLADLL

-145 LREIL
+145 LRDIL

-159 RAMAATLHAI
+159 RAMEAGLHAI

-187 RWGGWLIFTPVA
+187 RWGGWLLFTPAA
-199 VVGLVVLTAFGIRS
+199 VIGLIVLTAFGTRA
-213 LVHLWADL
+213 LVNLWNDL

-235 ILALKLAFF
+235 IIALKLAFF

-261 RRRVKEVGF
+261 GRRVKEVGF
-270 IIHHMVIPTFY
+270 IVHHLVVPTFY
-281 ADVTDLFMAPRRAR
+281 ADVTDLFMASRRAR
-295 IVNALTGPTVHLALG
+295 VVNALAGPTVHLVLG

-315 WADSLTPGLLQ
+315 WANALGPGLLQ

-334 LQLQSFLICIY
+334 LQLQSFIVCIY

-366 LAQESLQFI
+366 LSQESSQFM
-375 RGTLWKR
+375 RGTFLKR
-382 LAAGRG
+382 IAVGR
-388 FRRQEVVYLS
+388 FRRQEVVYLA
-398 YFALSLFSVVGVI
+398 YFTLSLLSVMAFVGLNA
-411 GFDIWLILTAKHA
+411 WLILSAKHA